1 MAAGMTWS
9 GARLRPQSSPR
20 KRVLVV
26 DENPQDLRGCVDT
39 LTRAGYHVSG
49 CSSIEEGTRSLEAG
63 VFGLIIVSQGTVAF
77 EGRPLLERSIEM
89 NRRVP
94 VFVVTP
100 SVDMA
105 CYLDAMQLGARDYIE
120 KPVSGEQLLRI
131 VANFCPPSATAA

>member
-49 CSSIEEGTRSLEAG
+49 CSSVEEGTRSLEAG

-89 NRRVP
+89 NRATHSRSEKIHRKHWSKGP
-94 VFVVTP
+94 RRRP
-100 SVDMA
+100 S
-105 CYLDAMQLGARDYIE
+105 
-120 KPVSGEQLLRI
+120 
-131 VANFCPPSATAA
+131 